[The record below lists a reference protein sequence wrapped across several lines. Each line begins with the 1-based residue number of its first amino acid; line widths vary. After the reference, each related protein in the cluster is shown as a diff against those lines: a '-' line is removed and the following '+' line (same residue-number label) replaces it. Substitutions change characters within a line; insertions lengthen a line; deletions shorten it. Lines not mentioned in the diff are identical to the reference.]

1 MSAVSFHKLHI
12 LIVDDFENFRST
24 LYKMLMDIGIGNV
37 DSAHNGEDALR
48 YCRSRSYDVILCDYN
63 LGKGKTGQQVLEDL
77 RIGKTL
83 CTDSLFILVSAETSR
98 SIVMAAYDFEPDAY
112 LTKPITTKVLEQRL
126 VRLLAQRQALL
137 PISKAVKAKNFIEAE
152 KLCLAEI
159 GKGSR
164 YSVSCQKILGNLY
177 LEHNQLP
184 KGEKLFNDV
193 LAIRELEWA
202 QLGMAKIRLQQGDYI
217 GAQKWVSDVLQVNHL
232 SMKAYDLQVEI
243 YKALGQ
249 KKALQDTLQQAVE
262 LSPMAILRQ
271 QNLGMV
277 AKENRDFK
285 VACDAFKQS
294 VKIGE
299 NSSYDRADIHIQFSQ
314 AVIELYSFDK
324 EAAKPLMRD
333 ALKSVLNVENKF
345 SSSSDDVLQANFL
358 ASQLYACAGDEARA
372 KNQFEMGRKR
382 LAASAAKSIAVEIE
396 MIRTMQRLG
405 QNEEAKKLLF
415 ELSLKYQQD
424 EASLELLDA
433 IQDEPQSQK
442 NKRMVAEINKKGISI
457 YNEKNYH
464 LAAQAFQS
472 ALKTL
477 PHHVG
482 LRLNCAQ
489 ALLDELKQSF
499 DKVTSD
505 LLWEMLSKVE
515 DLITHRHE
523 QFARYRQLREGF
535 ENLLREQEKPH

>member
-137 PISKAVKAKNFIEAE
+137 PISKAVKAKNVIEAE

-232 SMKAYDLQVEI
+232 SMKAYDLQV
-243 YKALGQ
+243 
-249 KKALQDTLQQAVE
+249 
-262 LSPMAILRQ
+262 
-271 QNLGMV
+271 
-277 AKENRDFK
+277 
-285 VACDAFKQS
+285 
-294 VKIGE
+294 
-299 NSSYDRADIHIQFSQ
+299 
-314 AVIELYSFDK
+314 
-324 EAAKPLMRD
+324 
-333 ALKSVLNVENKF
+333 
-345 SSSSDDVLQANFL
+345 
-358 ASQLYACAGDEARA
+358 
-372 KNQFEMGRKR
+372 
-382 LAASAAKSIAVEIE
+382 
-396 MIRTMQRLG
+396 
-405 QNEEAKKLLF
+405 
-415 ELSLKYQQD
+415 
-424 EASLELLDA
+424 
-433 IQDEPQSQK
+433 
-442 NKRMVAEINKKGISI
+442 
-457 YNEKNYH
+457 
-464 LAAQAFQS
+464 
-472 ALKTL
+472 
-477 PHHVG
+477 
-482 LRLNCAQ
+482 
-489 ALLDELKQSF
+489 
-499 DKVTSD
+499 
-505 LLWEMLSKVE
+505 
-515 DLITHRHE
+515 
-523 QFARYRQLREGF
+523 
-535 ENLLREQEKPH
+535 

>member
-1 MSAVSFHKLHI
+1 MSAVSFHKLHV

-48 YCRSRSYDVILCDYN
+48 YCRSRTYDVILCDYN

-112 LTKPITTKVLEQRL
+112 LTKPITAKVLEQRL
-126 VRLLAQRQALL
+126 VRLLAQRNALL
-137 PISKAVKAKNFIEAE
+137 PIHKAIKSKDLVEAE

-159 GKGSR
+159 AKGSR
-164 YSVSCQKILGNLY
+164 YAVACQKLLGNMY
-177 LEHNQLP
+177 IEYNQLA
-184 KGEKLFNDV
+184 KGEELFMDV
-193 LAIRELEWA
+193 LAMRELEWA
-202 QLGMAKIRLQQGDYI
+202 QLGMAKIRLRQHDYM
-217 GAQKWVSDVLQVNHL
+217 GAQKWVSDVIQANHL

-249 KKALQDTLQQAVE
+249 KKSWQETLQQAVE
-262 LSPMAILRQ
+262 LSPLAILRQ
-271 QNLGMV
+271 QALGAI

-285 VACDAFKQS
+285 VACNAFKQA

-299 NSSYDRADIHIQFSQ
+299 NSSYDQAEIHTQFSQ

-324 EAAKPLMRD
+324 EAAKPYMRD

-345 SSSSDDVLQANFL
+345 ASNANEVLQANFL
-358 ASQLYACAGDEARA
+358 ASQLYACAGDDARA

-382 LAASAAKSIAVEIE
+382 LAANSDKNINVEIE
-396 MIRTMQRLG
+396 MIRAMQRLG
-405 QNEEAKKLLF
+405 KTEEAKKVLF
-415 ELSLKYQQD
+415 ELSLKYQND

-477 PHHVG
+477 PHHIG

-489 ALLDELKQSF
+489 ALLDELKQSY
-499 DKVTSD
+499 DKVTCD

-515 DLITHRHE
+515 DLITNRHE
-523 QFARYRQLREGF
+523 QFPRYRQLREGF
-535 ENLLREQEKPH
+535 ENLLREKEKQH